1 MSSKKKVHKEKEDIK
16 SIKCATF
23 VLESDKAAV
32 LRSNDYPLSSDAT
45 NILYG
50 RPYGALNCSDWL
62 ASEEWM
68 DVVPPSSIVVEL
80 EKFANENLRRR
91 KDQTLPK
98 FSLSFQQHITEGSQ
112 QMEKFAKM
120 NWTRRHL
127 QREWEKRVL
136 ASLPSLVLYPRHW
149 VFFSYSPCSTFS
161 GANPPLRSHCAHE
174 SSHSAFA
181 LAEVITRIV
190 STHTEWNNTAFLNR
204 DSAGLLE
211 RQHQRSM
218 AVSYASSSLENQN
231 SPSTGYEPVLD
242 VRQLM
247 GLSIRNL
254 NSLSSEGVDEAPV
267 IMKEKRD
274 VSFQLM
280 ISTNGEDDSEEQ
292 EKVED
297 NTLLSDRR
305 RKELPESSE
314 TEKLIFVNHH
324 NSTYIN
330 VCCGKYFYLLPILDP
345 EKRTLKSLP
354 ALSAALD
361 RIYNDVKDRES
372 AFLQLNVSEEVRE
385 ELRGFYSLLA
395 RVSATPNGAREDVY
409 RRLCEVSEVNAS
421 NLSLLDG
428 ALFTIVINGPLKP
441 SERVNEAQWLHN
453 VFSLYFQWDRPDE
466 FYATAV
472 SLVSLDTLLLFF
484 KKSLAGSYSGGRGF
498 SDGTS
503 AIHRHGMCAGST
515 VYSTENLSGEVG
527 RGNSRTS
534 ANIMD
539 APSITVV
546 GVEGEYDKSQKDPTA
561 LRNVGSE
568 FSNNVFLPDGK
579 KAFRP
584 LDLWLP
590 RKHRIALRPYAPMCS
605 LPHTWH
611 LPSTW
616 IPQSSD
622 SRFSFSI
629 TSQNCLTFSQ
639 FCVLV
644 ILAVQRVTCTDPF
657 CGDGGKSAQRPSV
670 LFAYHHPECTC
681 PSVVSLMTDEVVE
694 WIQAVRSPSALITS
708 EVRQTTRQHAI
719 LSVTQRLQ
727 NCIECPISF
736 YGLSRSAYEWEK
748 NEDPTDVCI
757 TSAFLTHSYQRHC
770 GPFKVLSTGS
780 DFCIPS
786 RMIITGLAVQKHLE
800 KRVIFGSGIA
810 RPGELGVAPADGDF
824 AKAFI
829 LALST
834 ELSTF

>member
-1 MSSKKKVHKEKEDIK
+1 MSSKKKVHKEKEDVK

-32 LRSNDYPLSSDAT
+32 PRSNDYPLSSDVT

-68 DVVPPSSIVVEL
+68 DVVPPSSIAGEL
-80 EKFANENLRRR
+80 EKFAHKNLRRR
-91 KDQTLPK
+91 NDQSLPK
-98 FSLSFQQHITEGSQ
+98 FSLSFQQHFTEGSQ
-112 QMEKFAKM
+112 QLGKFAM
-120 NWTRRHL
+120 ANWTRRQL
-127 QREWEKRVL
+127 QRQWGKKVL
-136 ASLPSLVLYPRHW
+136 ACMPSLVQCPRHW

-161 GANPPLRSHCAHE
+161 DANAPPRSHCVHE

-181 LAEVITRIV
+181 LAEVISRIV
-190 STHTEWNNTAFLNR
+190 STHTEWNNIAFLNA
-204 DSAGLLE
+204 DSAGLSE

-218 AVSYASSSLENQN
+218 AISYASSLESQN
-231 SPSTGYEPVLD
+231 LASTGYEPVMD
-242 VRQLM
+242 VRKLV

-254 NSLSSEGVDEAPV
+254 NSLSSAGANEVPV

-280 ISTNGEDDSEEQ
+280 ASRKGEDGIEE
-292 EKVED
+292 EENVED
-297 NTLLSDRR
+297 NTLLSDGR
-305 RKELPESSE
+305 RKELPENSE
-314 TEKLIFVNHH
+314 TEKFIFVNHH
-324 NSTYIN
+324 NSTHVN
-330 VCCGKYFYLLPILDP
+330 VCVGKYFYLLPVLDP
-345 EKRTLKSLP
+345 EKRTLKSLS

-361 RIYNDVKDRES
+361 LIYNDAKDRES
-372 AFLQLNVSEEVRE
+372 AFLHLNVSDEVRE
-385 ELRGFYSLLA
+385 ELREFYSLLS
-395 RVSATPNGAREDVY
+395 RVSATPNGAREDIY

-428 ALFTIVINGPLKP
+428 ALFTIVINGPLKL
-441 SERVNEAQWLHN
+441 SERANEAQWLHN

-472 SLVSLDTLLLFF
+472 SLLSLDTMLLFF
-484 KKSLAGSYSGGRGF
+484 KKALAGSFSGGRGV

-503 AIHRHGMCAGST
+503 AIHRHGLRAGST
-515 VYSTENLSGEVG
+515 GCSTENLSGDVG
-527 RGNSRTS
+527 RGSSRSS

-539 APSITVV
+539 APSITAV
-546 GVEGEYDKSQKDPTA
+546 GVEGDDDKSQKDPTVS
-561 LRNVGSE
+561 RNVGRK
-568 FSNNVFLPDGK
+568 FLNHVCLPGK
-579 KAFRP
+579 EKDFRP

-590 RKHRIALRPYAPMCS
+590 GKHRIALRPYAPICS
-605 LPHTWH
+605 LSHTWY

-616 IPQSSD
+616 IPHNSD
-622 SRFSFSI
+622 SRFSFSNS
-629 TSQNCLTFSQ
+629 SQNCLSFSQ
-639 FCVLV
+639 FCALV
-644 ILAVQRVTCTDPF
+644 ILAVERVTCTDALR
-657 CGDGGKSAQRPSV
+657 GDGEKIVQRPSV
-670 LFAYHHPECTC
+670 SFAYHHPECTY

-736 YGLSRSAYEWEK
+736 YGLSRSAYEWEE
-748 NEDPTDVCI
+748 NEEPTDVCI
-757 TSAFLTHSYQRHC
+757 TSAFLTNRYQRHC
-770 GPFKVLSTGS
+770 GPFKVLSAGS

-786 RMIITGLAVQKHLE
+786 RMIITGMAVQKHLE

-810 RPGELGVAPADGDF
+810 RPGELGVAPAEDAF

-829 LALST
+829 LAFST